1 MMKFRRLVE
10 SSPHAL
16 TRDLLDSA
24 REDAPPAQSAPRI
37 AAALGLAAGVTSAG
51 MPALA
56 VSSGASAALLAGSS
70 KLGVVGVMKWLGAGL
85 LIGTVTSGGAA
96 IVYRGP
102 ASTSS
107 SQVPQGTAPRV
118 SPAPRAGAESRAP
131 RAEAPLP
138 AVPPGTPL
146 TASPAPRVARSG
158 LAGEPAVATL
168 PATSA
173 LAYEVALIDQ
183 ARVSLRA
190 GDARGTLTALTRYE
204 EEQQTRVLDR
214 EAAVLRIEALRLA
227 GRHSEARELAQR
239 YLDRFPV
246 DAHAAGLRELVRGGQ
261 PNPGIDR

>member
-10 SSPHAL
+10 SSPQAL

-56 VSSGASAALLAGSS
+56 VSSGASAALLSGSS
-70 KLGVVGVMKWLGAGL
+70 KLGVVAVTKWLGAGL

-96 IVYRGP
+96 IVYRGA
-102 ASTSS
+102 ASVSS
-107 SQVPQGTAPRV
+107 SQAPQGTAPRV
-118 SPAPRAGAESRAP
+118 SPAPRAGTESRAP
-131 RAEAPLP
+131 RAAPLP
-138 AVPPGTPL
+138 AVPLGTPL
-146 TASPAPRVARSG
+146 TAPPAPRVARSG
-158 LAGEPAVATL
+158 PAGEPAVATL
-168 PATSA
+168 PGTSA

-190 GDARGTLTALTRYE
+190 GDARGTLSALTRYE
-204 EEQQTRVLDR
+204 EERQTRVLDR
-214 EAAVLRIEALRLA
+214 EAAVLRIEALRLG